1 MKSNRKKRILA
12 AILCMV
18 MVLTSNIS
26 ALAEGDSLPMAG
38 QEQTVSEEQAPVLE
52 EVTGD
57 AAAQPTPEPVAP
69 ESTPAPTEVPATP
82 EVTQEPTPEP
92 TPEPTKEPE
101 TPQTPE
107 PTLEPTAAPE
117 PTEIPEPTPEVTPE
131 PEEVWSEATELTQEW
146 KDASGQLVQKITAK
160 LPAGAF
166 PAETSQITMEVN
178 LLDTASENHIK
189 NLMEKRLPQGDLLG
203 DYMLYD
209 IKFKVNG
216 EIMDAQQPITITFEK
231 SDLEIKDV
239 KKANVFYYEPADP
252 TVAGDQ
258 DELVEIVQRSE
269 MIESLQA
276 SGQGTEQLEEYD
288 LSSITVGEDRHS
300 RQIELEGRTSTIY
313 GCYVEYTPVLTLNFE
328 NDEVAVAVSA
338 DEAGIIPEDVALQ
351 VLPITADDKATKDQ
365 YEEVEK
371 QIQIKIAE
379 EEKELAGFL
388 AYDISFVDAAGNEVE
403 PKGKVKV
410 SVKYKKAALPEDVK
424 VNGGEDAEVSILHLE
439 EDAKGNVK
447 DVVNMS
453 EKETTKVEA
462 MFTTNGLMV
471 KEVAVETESFS
482 AFVITWTEN
491 AYQKFQVNVNYGY
504 VDEKGNWKAIDD
516 TLLGKVEDIKITNS
530 RDAILLANYQKDL
543 EKQGYRYSKTVVD
556 DFAKGTEVKKLKA
569 GSSGIFIKNYFVKY
583 YTGDGWLDKGI
594 EWLDDAK
601 TTGEIYYVY
610 EKLSPSISIVD
621 DMEGSGSLKAQI
633 EHVAEENV
641 QEYKWYR
648 SDSETGEYQEVEPI
662 TEEDG
667 KTNLSEDKKQ
677 LYPLH
682 DDGVGKWYKVSATL
696 KDGTEVTSKPYQI
709 RLGTVEIQDNLIES
723 GSFQAIVPDSIKSS
737 VTGYKWYKSSEKD
750 GPYTLVEKK
759 NFENGKSN
767 ISEKEDQLFP
777 AYDNGARQWYKVSA
791 ILYGSAESEVS
802 EPKQVEYYDALQ
814 NGGFE
819 KGPEC
824 RNNSN
829 QFSNKDYKEAGGV
842 WQTTGLGSINGK
854 SGQDI
859 EILNAA
865 AENINDGY
873 SWYGPMYDA
882 EEGTGT
888 KQFAELNCEAA
899 GALYQDVLT
908 MEGQGL
914 NYWLSHRA
922 RGVRK
927 DANSE
932 YDTMYLIIMPTKVAI
947 ENKLESQKNLKD
959 YLRRLGLDPDEKYQK
974 KEFKSGVYDQGGIY
988 VARITSDDQKW
999 FSNTSQ
1005 YQEYVPN
1012 ASLTRFFFMAGATAS
1027 GGDTVGNFLDK
1038 VGFGQ
1043 ELPPVQKGEFS
1054 LHLNKKFQGLG
1065 GDELKKVRGT
1075 IQFEISIKQGEREL
1089 TDEEI
1094 KDLLEIDSTIIKGTD
1109 MHQMPDGSLS
1119 YSMPQR
1125 KINDA
1130 DTYEITITE
1139 SGAECSGYRLE
1150 QSSQIKVKRG
1160 EETQESY
1167 EGEGNQAVVSEVR
1180 SETSAEVQFTNTYED
1195 YRNKK
1200 INFTKVWDDNGGTVD
1215 GVQVRPESLDVT
1227 LTASY
1232 VVEENGV
1239 SVEKPL
1245 PELTET
1251 KTVTA
1256 PAWKTTW
1263 TKPVYYDYNNGQ
1275 ETQKVEIQYKITEG
1289 EIGGDYVYEK
1299 SNGGVALPGTGE
1311 GLGNT
1316 DFSGVQVLNNAE
1328 STTQQSNAKR
1338 SKGRSLA
1345 AESQADDSNKDSLGE
1360 PAHRKYI
1367 EYNANTGNY
1376 TLNLDVTGKK
1386 GETTG
1391 ADILFVIDTSGSMDD
1406 YNLLEKVQNLLTKK
1420 DGIIDKI
1427 FAAEGNVNSSAF
1439 VSFAGKSETT
1449 SSSWYTTA
1457 NKSYLKSGIN
1467 SLRATGGTNW
1477 TYAMERAASKL
1488 EERSGS
1494 KNEKVVIFLSDGKPT
1509 YSMNG
1514 NKQTGNG
1521 SRTYDLYYTDAANRV
1536 KNSSALSAAKIY
1548 SVYLTRGTQDG
1559 MEKFA
1564 KRSGAEC
1571 VDGTNLE
1578 SALGDI
1584 LNKVIPT
1591 YKDVTITDT
1600 LTGYVDMTGDASSV
1614 RVTKTVGGI
1623 KTTLDLSEYQV
1634 VVDGKT
1640 VSVQFTN
1647 EKGLEDGATYTVSFE
1662 IKPSQFANEEYAKR
1676 GYLHVGDSGTGAT
1689 SEGKEGFH
1697 SNASATVDYTV
1708 NDQSG
1713 HATYK
1718 QPVVQVTT
1726 HKLTYEKQWKHPIE
1740 ISDPTVNVVLHVEY
1754 TDGTSK
1760 NITLTAENDYRYEE
1774 TVPVTKKIFKITEE
1788 PIDGYTPSYSITE
1801 GGTQAVVTNSYSKV
1815 TTGNLKVIKK
1825 WEDGEAKF
1833 TSHPAVTVQLYRS
1846 ENGGEAV
1853 PYDEAVTL
1861 QEGSWEH
1868 TWKDLPQTEGSGEEL
1883 VYYSYGVREV
1893 SVPEN
1898 YTSNIVYD
1906 YGKDLTTVTI
1916 TNVYDENC
1924 MDEDY
1929 YIVNTL
1935 QTAKVNIHKSWED
1948 NDNPDR
1954 PIELNVNVNGENF
1967 TLTANEGW
1975 NKQITVVRR
1984 KNPSYSASETV
1995 PERYENISTKVLET
2009 ADGGADIFFTNKL
2022 ATTSI
2027 TVEKIWNDGDI
2038 ETRPGSIGFKLLYKK
2053 QKDLTWKIQGTYYL
2067 LAEDHDL
2074 DDRPWTK
2081 IIGDLSTA
2089 YEYKIE
2095 EIDTEGLAY
2104 ISDVT
2109 GSQEKGFTIQNTLT
2123 WSVKKMSEQLADEE
2137 QVPLAGAEF
2146 ELKSQDG
2153 KDIIATGK
2161 SGDDGIVTWT
2171 PAKGVDLNYL
2181 NGTYIIHETKAPNG
2195 YVLSDKDWTL
2205 TFDSG
2210 LLTQVDGEDV
2220 KGNATD
2226 GVVITLTNTK
2236 IYKLPSTGGPGI
2248 FVYTIGG
2255 TLLLMAAA
2263 LLLYKMKREEVLKR

>member
-82 EVTQEPTPEP
+82 EVTPETTPEA

-107 PTLEPTAAPE
+107 PTLEPTVTPE
-117 PTEIPEPTPEVTPE
+117 PTGTPESTPEATPE
-131 PEEVWSEATELTQEW
+131 PEEVLSEATELTQEL

-166 PAETSQITMEVN
+166 QAETSQITMEVTM
-178 LLDTASENHIK
+178 LDTASANHIK

-203 DYMLYD
+203 DYILYD

-216 EIMDAQQPITITFEK
+216 EIADALQPITITFEK
-231 SDLEIKDV
+231 SDLEIKNV
-239 KKANVFYYEPADP
+239 KKANVFYYDPADP
-252 TVAGDQ
+252 AVAGDQ
-258 DELVEIVQRSE
+258 DELVEIIQRSE
-269 MIESLQA
+269 MIESLQN

-288 LSSITVGEDRHS
+288 LSSITVGEDKRS
-300 RQIELEGRTSTIY
+300 GQIELEGRKSTIY
-313 GCYVEYTPVLTLNFE
+313 GCYVEYTPVLTMNFE
-328 NDEVAVAVSA
+328 NEEVAVSVSA
-338 DEAGIIPEDVALQ
+338 DETGIIPEDVTLQ
-351 VLPITADDKATKDQ
+351 VLPITEDDKATKVQ
-365 YEEVEK
+365 YEEVAK
-371 QIQIKIAE
+371 QIQEKIAE

-388 AYDISFVDAAGNEVE
+388 AYDIGFADAAGNEVE

-410 SVKYKKAALPEDVK
+410 SMKYKKAALPEEVK
-424 VNGGEDAEVSILHLE
+424 ENGGEDAEVSVLHLE
-439 EDAKGNVK
+439 EDAEGNVK

-569 GSSGIFIKNYFVKY
+569 GSSGIFNKKYFVKY
-583 YTGDGWLDKGI
+583 YTGDGWFDEGI

-677 LYPLH
+677 LYPLY
-682 DDGVGKWYKVSATL
+682 DNGVGKWYKVSVVL
-696 KDGTEVTSKPYQI
+696 KDGTEVTSEPYQM

-723 GSFQAIVPDSIKSS
+723 GSFQAIVPDGVKPY
-737 VTGYKWYKSSEKD
+737 VTGYKWYKSSEKN
-750 GPYTLVEKK
+750 GSYTLVEKK

-767 ISEKEDQLFP
+767 ISEEEDQLFP
-777 AYDNGARQWYKVSA
+777 AYDNGARQWYKVSV
-791 ILYGSAESEVS
+791 ILYGSVESEAS

-819 KGPEC
+819 EGPEC

-842 WQTTGLGSINGK
+842 WQTTGLGSGNK
-854 SGQDI
+854 ENHDI
-859 EILNAA
+859 EI
-865 AENINDGY
+865 INVEKTKNVY
-873 SWYGPMYDA
+873 YYWYGPMYDA
-882 EEGTGT
+882 EDGTGT

-914 NYWLSHRA
+914 NYWLSHKA
-922 RGVRK
+922 RGNEESK
-927 DANSE
+927 KSE
-932 YDTMYLIIMPTKVAI
+932 YDTMYLIIMPTKVAKD
-947 ENKLESQKNLKD
+947 NHLESQEELKG
-959 YLRRLGLDPDEKYQK
+959 YLGKLQIYPDTKYTAEGFEK
-974 KEFKSGVYDQGGIY
+974 GVYYQNGVY
-988 VARITSDDQKW
+988 VARITSDDQDW
-999 FSNTSQ
+999 HSITSE

-1012 ASLTRFFFMAGATAS
+1012 ASLTRFFFMAGDTDS
-1027 GGDTVGNFLDK
+1027 GSPTEGNFLDK

-1043 ELPPVQKGEFS
+1043 ELPPVQEGKFS
-1054 LHLNKKFQGLG
+1054 LYLNKEFNGLG
-1065 GDELKKVRGT
+1065 DEDLKKVRET
-1075 IQFEISIKQGEREL
+1075 IQFKISVKEGDKEL
-1089 TDEEI
+1089 TESEV
-1094 KDLLEIDSTIIKGTD
+1094 KALLGIDSTTIKGTH
-1109 MHQMPDGSLS
+1109 MSQMPDGSLS
-1119 YSMPQR
+1119 YTMAQR
-1125 KINDA
+1125 PISDNDV
-1130 DTYEITITE
+1130 YEITMTE
-1139 SGAECSGYRLE
+1139 IGAEYSGYRLE
-1150 QSSQIKVKRG
+1150 QSSQIKVKQG
-1160 EETQESY
+1160 ETDQEPV
-1167 EGEGNQAVVSEVR
+1167 EGEGAKAVVNEVR
-1180 SETSAEVQFTNTYED
+1180 SKTSAEVQFTNTYED

-1256 PAWKTTW
+1256 PDWKTTW

-1316 DFSGVQVLNNAE
+1316 DFIGVQVLNNAE

-1386 GETTG
+1386 GETIG

-1521 SRTYDLYYTDAANRV
+1521 SRTYDSYYTDAANRV
-1536 KNSSALSAAKIY
+1536 WNSSALLAAKIY

-1578 SALGDI
+1578 SALSDI

-1591 YKDVTITDT
+1591 YKKVTITDT
-1600 LTGYVDMTGDASSV
+1600 LTGYVEMIGDASSI
-1614 RVTKTVGGI
+1614 RVTKTVGGV
-1623 KTTLDLSEYQV
+1623 KTTLNPSEYKV
-1634 VVDGKT
+1634 SVNDKT
-1640 VSVQFTN
+1640 VSVQFTS

-1662 IKPSQFANEEYAKR
+1662 IKPSQFANEEYAKT

-1689 SEGKEGFH
+1689 SEGKKGFH

-1740 ISDPTVNVVLHVEY
+1740 ISDPTVDVVLHVEY

-1774 TVPVTKKIFKITEE
+1774 TVPVTKKIFKITEK

-1995 PERYENISTKVLET
+1995 PERYENIPTEVLET

-2038 ETRPGSIGFKLLYKK
+2038 ETRPGSIGFKLLYKE

-2210 LLTQVDGEDV
+2210 LLTKVDDKEV

-2226 GVVITLTNTK
+2226 GVVVTITNTK
-2236 IYKLPSTGGPGI
+2236 IYELPSTGGPGI

-2263 LLLYKMKREEVLKR
+2263 LFLYKMKREEVLKR